1 MNLRCGSGCLGIIW
15 MILGSLLPLFDFKS
29 CLFSLLVSKKQFVRT
44 IYYTTCLSKETI
56 HKICHYMEWIIKT
69 MQGSPELAIFL
80 TLALGFA
87 VGQIKIKGFGLGS
100 VTGVLLMGVLIG
112 QLGIVISPTVKSTF
126 FLIFLFAVGYSVGP
140 QFIHGL
146 KKDGLPQIAFAAIV
160 CVACLV
166 VAWVAALIAG
176 FNIGNA
182 AGLLAG
188 ANTISAVIGVA
199 TDTIN
204 QLGISDEQ
212 KHSFIN
218 QIPVAYAVTYIFG
231 TAGTA
236 WFLASVGPKLLGKNI
251 VEQTKE
257 YEKTL
262 GGSINEEDT
271 SLEYAYDGT
280 TFRVIEVNNDY
291 FNQQRTVQEVEDM
304 LVQKGWPV
312 YIERIRPLNGTIIQE
327 PTPDIKISKGDRLV
341 LNGPIDTLISDE
353 NSIGVEVA
361 DIELLDFK
369 AEAIRVI
376 VSNKAV
382 IGKVLQELKTAKE
395 RHGAIIRKIHRGKVT
410 IPLLK
415 NVTLQRGD
423 IVEIEGRKADVDRF
437 AAYLGYAEHP
447 TSVTDILYVGLG
459 IFLGGILGSLTLH
472 TGNIPLSLSASGG
485 VLIMGIVFGW
495 ARSLRPTFG
504 AIPEPAIWLM
514 NNLGLNVFIAV
525 VGINAGP
532 DFIAGLKAAGVNL
545 FIAGIFV
552 SLVPMLI
559 GILLGRFV
567 FKFQPAI
574 TLGACAGA
582 RTTTAALGAL
592 EDALKSKVPALS
604 YTTTYAVGNTL
615 LIIWGVVIVLLMS

>member
-1 MNLRCGSGCLGIIW
+1 
-15 MILGSLLPLFDFKS
+15 
-29 CLFSLLVSKKQFVRT
+29 
-44 IYYTTCLSKETI
+44 
-56 HKICHYMEWIIKT
+56 MEWIIKT
-69 MQGSPELAIFL
+69 LQGSPELAIFL

-87 VGQIKIKGFGLGS
+87 IGQIKIKGFSLGS

-112 QLGIVISPTVKSTF
+112 QLDISISPTVKSTF

-140 QFIHGL
+140 QFIQGL
-146 KKDGLPQIAFAAIV
+146 KKDGLPQIGFAVIV

-176 FNIGNA
+176 FDIGNA

-204 QLGISDEQ
+204 QLNIEDAQ
-212 KHSFIN
+212 KHTYIN

-251 VEQTKE
+251 IEQTRE
-257 YEKTL
+257 YEASL
-262 GGSINEEDT
+262 GGAVQEQDASM
-271 SLEYAYDGT
+271 EYAYDGT
-280 TFRVIEVNNDY
+280 TFRVIEADSDY
-291 FNQQRTVQEVEDM
+291 FNQERSVEDVENY
-304 LVQKGWPV
+304 LLNKDWPV
-312 YIERIRPLNGTIIQE
+312 YIERIRSANGQTIQE
-327 PTPDIKISKGDRLV
+327 PTPDMKVNKGDRLV
-341 LNGPIDTLISDE
+341 LNGPIDTLIADE
-353 NSIGVEVA
+353 NAIGKEVA
-361 DIELLDFK
+361 DIELLDFQ
-369 AEAIRVI
+369 AEALSVM
-376 VSNKAV
+376 VTNKAV
-382 IGKVLQELKTAKE
+382 IGQTLLQLKVCKE
-395 RHGAIIRKIHRGKVT
+395 RHGVVIRKIHRGKAT

-415 NVTLQRGD
+415 NITLQRGD
-423 IVEIEGRKADVDRF
+423 VVEIEGRKMDVDRF
-437 AAYLGYAEHP
+437 ATYLGYAERP
-447 TSVTDILYVGLG
+447 TNVTDLLYVGLG
-459 IFLGGILGSLTLH
+459 IFLGGILGSLTIR

-485 VLIMGIVFGW
+485 VLIMGIIFGW

-504 AIPEPAIWLM
+504 AIPQPAVQLM
-514 NNLGLNVFIAV
+514 NNMGLNIFIAV

-532 DFIAGLKAAGVNL
+532 DFIAGLKASGVSL
-545 FIAGIFV
+545 FVAGIFV

-559 GILLGRFV
+559 GILMGRYV
-567 FKFQPAI
+567 FKFPPAI

-592 EDALKSKVPALS
+592 EDSLKSKVPALS

>member
-1 MNLRCGSGCLGIIW
+1 
-15 MILGSLLPLFDFKS
+15 
-29 CLFSLLVSKKQFVRT
+29 
-44 IYYTTCLSKETI
+44 
-56 HKICHYMEWIIKT
+56 MEWIIKT
-69 MQGSPELAIFL
+69 MQAAPELAIFL

-87 VGQIKIKGFGLGS
+87 IGQIKIKGFGLGP

-112 QLGIVISPTVKSTF
+112 QLDIVISPTVKSTF

-176 FNIGNA
+176 FDIGNA

-188 ANTISAVIGVA
+188 GNTISAVIGVA

-204 QLGISDEQ
+204 QLSIGDDQ
-212 KHSFIN
+212 KHAFIN

-251 VEQTKE
+251 VEKTKE
-257 YEKTL
+257 YEKSL
-262 GGSINEEDT
+262 GGSINEEDA

-280 TFRVIEVNNDY
+280 TFRSIEVTND
-291 FNQQRTVQEVEDM
+291 FFTNGKTVQETEDM

-312 YIERIRPLNGTIIQE
+312 YIERIRPANGGAIIQD
-327 PTPDIKISKGDRLV
+327 PTSDMKINKGDRLV

-361 DIELLDFK
+361 DIELLDFQ
-369 AEAIRVI
+369 AEAIKVI

-382 IGKVLQELKTAKE
+382 IGKTLLEMKTTKE
-395 RHGAIIRKIHRGKVT
+395 RHGVIIRKIHRGKVT

-423 IVEIEGRKADVDRF
+423 ILEIEGRKVDVDRF
-437 AAYLGYAEHP
+437 ANYLGYAQRP
-447 TSVTDILYVGLG
+447 TNVTDLLYVGLG
-459 IFLGGILGSLTLH
+459 IFLGGILGSLTLR
-472 TGNIPLSLSASGG
+472 TGNVPLSLSASGG
-485 VLIMGIVFGW
+485 VLIMGILFGW
-495 ARSLRPTFG
+495 VRSLRPTFG
-504 AIPEPAIWLM
+504 AIPEPAVWLM
-514 NNLGLNVFIAV
+514 NNMGLNIFIAV

-532 DFIAGLKAAGVNL
+532 DFIAGLKAAGVSL

-567 FKFQPAI
+567 FKFHPAI

-592 EDALKSKVPALS
+592 EDSLQSKVPALS

>member
-1 MNLRCGSGCLGIIW
+1 
-15 MILGSLLPLFDFKS
+15 
-29 CLFSLLVSKKQFVRT
+29 
-44 IYYTTCLSKETI
+44 
-56 HKICHYMEWIIKT
+56 MEWILKT
-69 MQGSPELAIFL
+69 LRDTPELAIFL

-87 VGQIKIKGFGLGS
+87 IGQVKIKGFGLGS

-112 QLGIVISPTVKSTF
+112 QLDITISATVKSTF

-140 QFIHGL
+140 QFVQGL

-160 CVACLV
+160 CVSCLV
-166 VAWVAALIAG
+166 VAWIAALIAG
-176 FNIGNA
+176 FDLGNA

-204 QLGISDEQ
+204 QLSIDGALKNQ
-212 KHSFIN
+212 YIN

-236 WFLASVGPKLLGKNI
+236 WFLASIGPKLLSKDI
-251 VEQTKE
+251 IKETKE
-257 YEKTL
+257 YEATL
-262 GGSINEEDT
+262 GGSIQDDDG

-280 TFRVIEVNNDY
+280 TFRVIEASSDW
-291 FNQQRTVQEVEDM
+291 FDQPKTVQQLEDL
-304 LVQKGWPV
+304 LVAKGWPV
-312 YIERIRPLNGTIIQE
+312 YVERIRSKKSNTIIQE
-327 PTPDIKISKGDRLV
+327 PEEESLISKGDYLV

-353 NSIGVEVA
+353 NFVGNEVA
-361 DIELLDFK
+361 DVELLDFK
-369 AEAIRVI
+369 SEAIKIILTNKEI
-376 VSNKAV
+376 V
-382 IGKVLQELKTAKE
+382 GKTLRDFKTSKK
-395 RHGAIIRKIHRGKVT
+395 RHGVVIRKIQRGKAN
-410 IPLLK
+410 IPLL
-415 NVTLQRGD
+415 NEVTFQRGD
-423 IVEIEGRKADVDRF
+423 VVEVEGRKSDVDRL
-437 AAYLGYAEHP
+437 AKYMGYPERP
-447 TSVTDILYVGLG
+447 TNISDLLYVGLG
-459 IFLGGILGSLTLH
+459 IFLGGMLGSLAFRV
-472 TGNIPLSLSASGG
+472 GNVPLSLSASGG

-495 ARSLRPTFG
+495 LRSTRPTFG

-514 NNLGLNVFIAV
+514 NNLGLNIFIAV

-532 DFIAGLKAAGVNL
+532 DFVAGLKAAGVSL

-552 SLVPMLI
+552 SLVPMFI
-559 GILLGRFV
+559 GIILGKFV
-567 FKFQPAI
+567 FKFHPAI

-592 EDALKSKVPALS
+592 EDALQSRVPALS

>member
-1 MNLRCGSGCLGIIW
+1 
-15 MILGSLLPLFDFKS
+15 
-29 CLFSLLVSKKQFVRT
+29 
-44 IYYTTCLSKETI
+44 
-56 HKICHYMEWIIKT
+56 MEWIIKT
-69 MQGSPELAIFL
+69 LQASPELAIFL
-80 TLALGFA
+80 TLALGFTI
-87 VGQIKIKGFGLGS
+87 GQIKIKGFGLGN

-112 QLGIVISPTVKSTF
+112 QLDIVVSPTVKSTF

-140 QFIHGL
+140 QFVQGL
-146 KKDGLPQIAFAAIV
+146 KKDGLPQIAFAALV

-166 VAWVAALIAG
+166 VAWIAALIAG
-176 FNIGNA
+176 FDLGNA

-188 ANTISAVIGVA
+188 GNTISAVIGVA
-199 TDTIN
+199 SDTIN
-204 QLGISDEQ
+204 QLGISEDQ
-212 KHSFIN
+212 KNTFIN

-236 WFLASVGPKLLGKNI
+236 WFLASIGPKLLGKNV

-262 GGSINEEDT
+262 GGSINEED
-271 SLEYAYDGT
+271 SSMEYAYDGT
-280 TFRVIEVNNDY
+280 TFRSIEVTNDFFNNGK
-291 FNQQRTVQEVEDM
+291 TVQETEDM

-312 YIERIRPLNGTIIQE
+312 YIERIRPANGGTIVQD
-327 PTPDIKISKGDRLV
+327 PTSDMKIGKGDRLV

-369 AEAIRVI
+369 AEAIRVMI
-376 VSNKAV
+376 SNKAA
-382 IGKVLQELKTAKE
+382 IGKTLQELKTIKE

-410 IPLLK
+410 IPLLN

-423 IVEIEGRKADVDRF
+423 IVEVEGRKVDVDRF
-437 AAYLGYAEHP
+437 ASFLGYAQRP
-447 TSVTDILYVGLG
+447 TNVTDLLFVGLG
-459 IFLGGILGSLTLH
+459 IFLGGIIGSLTIR

-485 VLIMGIVFGW
+485 VLIMGIIFGW
-495 ARSLRPTFG
+495 VRSLRPTFG
-504 AIPEPAIWLM
+504 AIPEPAVWLM
-514 NNLGLNVFIAV
+514 NNMGLNIFIAV

-532 DFIAGLKAAGVNL
+532 DFIAGLKAAGVGL

-552 SLVPMLI
+552 SIVPMFI

-567 FKFQPAI
+567 FKFHPAI

-592 EDALKSKVPALS
+592 EDSLQSKVPALS

-615 LIIWGVVIVLLMS
+615 LIIWGVVIVLLMG